1 MREAREKDSDAIVE
15 MMDVWCRELVD
26 TGGAVEREMDKV
38 GKVVME
44 PGSQWQYEETTSY
57 LYLLRATWRGHYS
70 MTLLCSCSW

>member
-38 GKVVME
+38 RSV
-44 PGSQWQYEETTSY
+44 GSNG
-57 LYLLRATWRGHYS
+57 TWKS
-70 MTLLCSCSW
+70 VAV

>member
-38 GKVVME
+38 RACSVGVWPILDRLTDRSRNLQIRTE
-44 PGSQWQYEETTSY
+44 PALQHS
-57 LYLLRATWRGHYS
+57 
-70 MTLLCSCSW
+70 